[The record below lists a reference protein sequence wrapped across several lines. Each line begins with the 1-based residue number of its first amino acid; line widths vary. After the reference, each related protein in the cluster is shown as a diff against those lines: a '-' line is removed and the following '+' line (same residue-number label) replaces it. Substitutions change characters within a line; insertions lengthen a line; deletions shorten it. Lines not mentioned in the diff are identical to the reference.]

1 MSNREKDDKTSTQED
16 VKVLQEKGL
25 KMVNQRKMAKMSNL
39 SKRQNAQ
46 LTKIG
51 QIVPLGHM
59 GIFYLWQSSYWH
71 IQRVKSTERNL
82 AHLLALKQRK
92 KPERESE

>member
-1 MSNREKDDKTSTQED
+1 MSNQAKDDKTSKQED
-16 VKVLQEKGL
+16 IKVLQEKGL
-25 KMVNQRKMAKMSNL
+25 KMVNQRKMANMSN
-39 SKRQNAQ
+39 RQNAHQ
-46 LTKIG
+46 TKNG
-51 QIVPLGHM
+51 QIVPFCHM